1 MRISYVRWNLL
12 CVMFASVRDAD
23 LKMSQFAMWS
33 NVLTFESTPRCV
45 YKHDG
50 SDTPKMTAVCVHYS
64 FVLVCTVSIFVHTR
78 HICCFLLYW
87 CIHHVAVSLC
97 LSYTALTSLI
107 HIYLIYQPS
116 TLSNVFSLVPFYFP
130 IYWYKFSSY
139 REDTTN
145 WIKWSCISQI
155 SLHAKPTTET

>member
-78 HICCFLLYW
+78 HICCFFAVLMHTP
-87 CIHHVAVSLC
+87 CCSFVMFIIHSSYVAHSHIFDLSTQYVIEC
-97 LSYTALTSLI
+97 LFISAVL
-107 HIYLIYQPS
+107 
-116 TLSNVFSLVPFYFP
+116 LSNIL
-130 IYWYKFSSY
+130 I
-139 REDTTN
+139 
-145 WIKWSCISQI
+145 QI
-155 SLHAKPTTET
+155 FIIPRRHDQLN